1 MAWAVADSNSQ
12 TCTISTV
19 HTLFTQAVGTGGKT
33 YILRL
38 DANALASGERLLVE
52 IETKTRTTDT
62 RRKAQPSTLIVGGYD
77 QKVVDLPFVVGQ
89 ASNEVV
95 AKITQQN
102 GTGRAIPWVL
112 LEA

>member
-1 MAWAVADSNSQ
+1 MAWSVAASGSQ
-12 TCTISTV
+12 TCTISTT
-19 HTLFTQAVGTGGKT
+19 HTLVTQSVGTGGKT

-38 DANALASGERLLVE
+38 DINALTTGEMLVVE
-52 IETKTRTTDT
+52 IETKARTSDAT
-62 RRKAQPSTLIVGGYD
+62 RKAQPSALLVGGFD

-95 AKITQQN
+95 CKITQQN

-112 LEA
+112 LEG

>member
-12 TCTISTV
+12 TCVISTT
-19 HTLFTQAVGTGGKT
+19 HTLFTEAVGTGGKT
-33 YILRL
+33 LILRL
-38 DANALASGERLLVE
+38 DVSALTSGERLLVE

-62 RRKAQPSTLIVGGYD
+62 RRKAQPSSLLVGGYD
-77 QKVVDLPFVVGQ
+77 QKVVDMPFVVGQ
-89 ASNEVV
+89 DSNEVV
-95 AKITQQN
+95 GKITQQN